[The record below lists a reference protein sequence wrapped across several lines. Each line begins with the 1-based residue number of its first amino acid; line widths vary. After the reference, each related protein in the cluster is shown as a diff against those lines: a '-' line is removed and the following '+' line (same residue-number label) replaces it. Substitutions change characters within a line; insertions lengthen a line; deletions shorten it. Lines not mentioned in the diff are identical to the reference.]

1 MRRIIIISRKKK
13 KGRLDNMVRSKT
25 NKNLFKIQPKKS
37 LSIQTGS
44 KHENAKFKK
53 GSVHAELQE
62 DD

>member
-1 MRRIIIISRKKK
+1 
-13 KGRLDNMVRSKT
+13 MVRSKT
-25 NKNLFKIQPKKS
+25 NKDLFKIRPKKS